1 MVPRHMIHW
10 RIYVYA
16 NGLYSLPDLTTRG
29 FREWSPQYFSRNPFE
44 LHRVMDFVNRDVSI
58 LLRANKSAVLNV
70 YETVL
75 SLLPRVGIKS
85 SEFLSAMS
93 SYFGAKTK
101 HFIHELINFAR
112 SPYDDLIS
120 YECSVQYKF
129 RSEDDDGPS
138 TAAAARERQ
147 RLACGPGLLNFVVF
161 SRRINPDDCGGFE
174 AELMLEDE
182 DAGELDEMVIE
193 HFNRPLVLELR
204 RNLDGDMSP
213 AGAAT
218 QSAGSHP
225 AGILSPVLDFPL
237 TSQQQQQPQP
247 QPQPQQPATQQPPQ
261 PQQQQQQLQ
270 QPPQSIPLAQ
280 PAPLTLQAAIH
291 AAVQGPGQPPSNPA
305 PRVGIV
311 HSVPVNDLELE
322 MAIERSLYDTGASSR
337 VDPYLPGGRALM
349 VANPHLSRSV
359 SIGGGGVPLNPL
371 TSAGG
376 AANPSVLV
384 QNILATAAGQR
395 NRRRRHAGMRVRRQP
410 N

>member
-1 MVPRHMIHW
+1 
-10 RIYVYA
+10 
-16 NGLYSLPDLTTRG
+16 
-29 FREWSPQYFSRNPFE
+29 
-44 LHRVMDFVNRDVSI
+44 MDFVNRDVSI

-75 SLLPRVGIKS
+75 SLLPRVSIKS
-85 SEFLSAMS
+85 SEFLNAMS

-101 HFIHELINFAR
+101 QFIHELINFAR

-120 YECSVQYKF
+120 YECNVQYKF

-138 TAAAARERQ
+138 TSAAARERQ
-147 RLACGPGLLNFVVF
+147 RLTCGPGLLNFVEF
-161 SRRINPDDCGGFE
+161 TRRINPDDCAGFE

-193 HFNRPLVLELR
+193 HFNRPLVMELR
-204 RNLDGDMSP
+204 RNVDGDVLALTPP

-218 QSAGSHP
+218 QTAGSHP
-225 AGILSPVLDFPL
+225 SAILSPGPDQSL
-237 TSQQQQQPQP
+237 TSQPQQL
-247 QPQPQQPATQQPPQ
+247 QPATQQPSQSQ
-261 PQQQQQQLQ
+261 PQQQQLQ
-270 QPPQSIPLAQ
+270 QPPQSNPLAQ
-280 PAPLTLQAAIH
+280 SAPLTLQAAIH
-291 AAVQGPGQPPSNPA
+291 AAVQGPGLPPSNTA
-305 PRVGIV
+305 ARMGIV

-322 MAIERSLYDTGASSR
+322 VAIERSLYDTGGPNR
-337 VDPYLPGGRALM
+337 VDPFLTGGRALM
-349 VANPHLSRSV
+349 AANSHLSRGL
-359 SIGGGGVPLNPL
+359 SIGGGGLPPNPL

-395 NRRRRHAGMRVRRQP
+395 NRRRRHAGMRVRQQP